1 MIAFR
6 LVRLLAILALLSLQI
21 YELTGELELKGRMV
35 ACRIFREWEI
45 LRHRTLRGLSPAAIQ
60 IYASALASLAVVAPS
75 EWRQTANRQ
84 LAIITFFA
92 FLTFFYLDAWPYAT
106 YKQSPYHD
114 IKNPI
119 TWIRLGLLA
128 FVGVFVS
135 LFSPRPQDQ
144 IPRGT
149 DCT

>member
-1 MIAFR
+1 MGNTPSQNAAR
-6 LVRLLAILALLSLQI
+6 
-21 YELTGELELKGRMV
+21 
-35 ACRIFREWEI
+35 
-45 LRHRTLRGLSPAAIQ
+45 LSPAAIQ

-135 LFSPRPQDQ
+135 LFSPRPA
-144 IPRGT
+144 IHAGRT
-149 DCT
+149 VRKIKNYS